1 MRYNFSTIA
10 LVACLFT
17 VLHASAQKSGQRTID
32 SLLKVIPRSK
42 DDTNK
47 GNIYHYLSNAY
58 FGSNTEK
65 GTTFAQQGSD
75 LAIKLGWK
83 QGIIKLCN
91 TMGNYSSIKRDY
103 PKAIEYY
110 LKSLKA
116 AEETN
121 DKRNQTVALKNIANV
136 YSYKTRDYPKAIEYY
151 QRCIRIAEDLGDSR
165 EMADL
170 YSEIGSVYHVRRDY
184 AKAVEQYKMAM
195 GKGESAGDKK
205 IVGENLANI
214 SAVYNSQANYPQ
226 ALEYAL
232 QSQRFYEAANDKKG
246 IANALNKA
254 GLIYNNQKDF
264 TKALDNFLK
273 SLKIA
278 EEGNRKDMIAENL
291 QNAADVYINMGDYPR
306 ALQFAQRALQIA
318 EASGD
323 KSSIGTNLAYIGKC
337 YYELAENKSKTQV
350 PDSLTA
356 LGVPVRLQRA
366 FYYLDKAV
374 DVLKEVGDYTQ
385 LEDTYEVLSKVQYL
399 QGDKEG
405 SRESFKQ
412 HNAYLE
418 SMYNQDKSNEIAR
431 KDMQYVFNKKQE
443 TLKQE
448 SQQKE
453 VAMQKEMEIN
463 ALRHEYEM
471 KQAAAT
477 SEKEREQLRLEEAM
491 KQGQITME
499 YEQKQASLEAK
510 AAIAKAELEKTN
522 ALNEIQM
529 KQAKKERIFYLLG
542 LLMLGVMSIVWFNR
556 FTMMK
561 KNKLL
566 LEEKNKQIAAEKETA
581 DIMRERAESSEKFK
595 QLFLANMSHE
605 IRTPMNAVSGMTEI
619 LMQKSPRPDQQSY
632 LQAISK
638 SADVL
643 LHIIN
648 DILDLSKIEA
658 GKMEL
663 EKIDFSLSDTL
674 NQVKDTLTHKADEKG
689 LQINMDIHGDVTD
702 VVVGDPFRLNQVLI
716 NLGGNAIKFTER
728 GGVHLELKTE
738 KTEDDYVWIK
748 FSIVDTGIGIPK
760 DKIGNLFGNFSQVN
774 SSDTRKYGGTGLGL
788 SISKQ
793 LVELHG
799 GTISVDSTLGS
810 GTTFY
815 FTIKYPKGS
824 PELLEK
830 RLQQEKK
837 ADGSVLNG
845 LKVLVVDD
853 NEYNRIVVNETLE
866 LKADLEIDNAVNG
879 QEAVDAVRKKH
890 YDVVL
895 MDVQMPVMNGLE
907 ATKAIRLLNSKH
919 KDVAIIALTA
929 STLRID
935 IDKCIES
942 GMNSYVPKPFKAW
955 QLINTMADVT
965 GRIKGVEY
973 KGSGKKPK
981 QQTMNDNSNIPP
993 MASLPVTDP
1002 NAVTDPLYLHKF
1014 CEGDEKR
1021 IKKYISMYL
1030 KGVNP
1035 FLSKLQEAIDAKD
1048 MKEIALRIHAFKP
1061 NWLIMGMK
1069 STGELGTQLE
1079 HQCAEN
1085 DNNVFKNIDQLI
1097 TQTKQSVTELES
1109 RV

>member
-1 MRYNFSTIA
+1 
-10 LVACLFT
+10 
-17 VLHASAQKSGQRTID
+17 
-32 SLLKVIPRSK
+32 
-42 DDTNK
+42 
-47 GNIYHYLSNAY
+47 
-58 FGSNTEK
+58 
-65 GTTFAQQGSD
+65 
-75 LAIKLGWK
+75 
-83 QGIIKLCN
+83 
-91 TMGNYSSIKRDY
+91 
-103 PKAIEYY
+103 
-110 LKSLKA
+110 
-116 AEETN
+116 
-121 DKRNQTVALKNIANV
+121 
-136 YSYKTRDYPKAIEYY
+136 
-151 QRCIRIAEDLGDSR
+151 
-165 EMADL
+165 
-170 YSEIGSVYHVRRDY
+170 VRRDY

-195 GKGESAGDKK
+195 GKGESAGDRK

-232 QSQRFYEAANDKKG
+232 QSQKFYEAASDKKG
-246 IANALNKA
+246 IAFALLKA
-254 GLIYNNQKDF
+254 GLILNNQKEYQ
-264 TKALDNFLK
+264 KALDNFLK
-273 SLKIA
+273 SLKLS
-278 EEGNRKDMIAENL
+278 EESNKKDMIAENL
-291 QNAADVYINMGDYPR
+291 QNAADVYISLGDYPR
-306 ALQFAQRALQIA
+306 ALQFAYRALQLV
-318 EASGD
+318 EATGD
-323 KSSIGTNLAYIGKC
+323 KSAIGSNLAYIGRC
-337 YYELAENKSKTQV
+337 YYELAENKSKAQV

-356 LGVPVRLQRA
+356 LAVPMRLQRA

-374 DVLKEVGDYTQ
+374 DILKETGDYTK
-385 LEDTYEVLSKVQYL
+385 LEETYEVLSKVQYL

-453 VAMQKEMEIN
+453 VAMHKELEMN

-477 SEKEREQLRLEEAM
+477 SEKEREQLRLEEEL
-491 KQGQITME
+491 KQRQITME
-499 YEQKQASLEAK
+499 YEQKQAGLEAK

-529 KQAKKERIFYLLG
+529 KQAKKERIFYLAG

-561 KNKLL
+561 KNKQL

-619 LMQKSPRPDQQSY
+619 LMQKSPRPDQLNY

-689 LQINMDIHGDVTD
+689 LQINLDIHGEVAD

-728 GGVHLELKTE
+728 GGVHIELKAE
-738 KTEDDYVWIK
+738 KTENDFVWVR
-748 FSIVDTGIGIPK
+748 FSIIDTGIGIPK

-799 GTISVDSTLGS
+799 GSIAVDSVLGS

-815 FTIKYPKGS
+815 FVIKYPKGS

-879 QEAVDAVRKKH
+879 QEAVDAVRKKQ

-907 ATKAIRLLNSKH
+907 ATKTIRLLNSKH
-919 KDVAIIALTA
+919 KDVPIVALTA
-929 STLRID
+929 STLRVD
-935 IDKCIES
+935 IDKCLES
-942 GMNSYVPKPFKAW
+942 GMNSYIPKPFKAW

-965 GRIKGVEY
+965 GRKKGVEY
-973 KGSGKKPK
+973 KGSGKKTK
-981 QQTMNDNSNIPP
+981 QQPMNENNNITMAPLPP
-993 MASLPVTDP
+993 SDP

-1021 IKKYISMYL
+1021 IKKYITMYL

-1035 FLSKLQEAIDAKD
+1035 FLVKLQEAIDAKD

-1069 STGELGTQLE
+1069 TTGELGTQLE

-1085 DNNVFKNIDQLI
+1085 DENVFKNIDKLI
-1097 TQTKQSVTELES
+1097 AHTKQSVTELES